1 MIRAVLECCAGID
14 VGKKIVL
21 ACIMTGP
28 ADGEAREETRKY
40 STTNAGLQQLR
51 DWLSSRGCT
60 HVVMESTGAY
70 WKPVFNV
77 LEEASGMEV
86 VLANAQ
92 QVRNLRGH
100 KTDPSDSRWL
110 AHLLRHGMV
119 RPSYIPPRYVR
130 ELREFTRRRKQLVR
144 AGVQERNRVQ
154 AVLEDA
160 NIKIGNVLTDVFG
173 LSGQLIMEALV
184 EGRASADE
192 IAQLA
197 QRQARKKIPQIQA
210 AIEGHRMTDAQR
222 VLIRFSMAH
231 LAFLEG
237 QISQLDEQ
245 IFGHVE
251 RCGLGS
257 AHALLQTV
265 PGVKKLAAAAILAE
279 MGPDM
284 DVFGTGT
291 RCSSWAGVCPGN
303 NESAGKRKRAP
314 ALRGNPWLRS
324 TLVECAWGAS
334 NRDQSTF
341 QARYQRLAPRI
352 GHKRAIVA
360 VAHGLLLTVF
370 EVLRTHKPYSG
381 SGADRMPPE
390 KTKRLI
396 RHHSKRII
404 ALHRWLTRTSTSAT

>member
-1 MIRAVLECCAGID
+1 
-14 VGKKIVL
+14 
-21 ACIMTGP
+21 
-28 ADGEAREETRKY
+28 
-40 STTNAGLQQLR
+40 
-51 DWLSSRGCT
+51 
-60 HVVMESTGAY
+60 
-70 WKPVFNV
+70 
-77 LEEASGMEV
+77 MEV

-100 KTDPSDSRWL
+100 KTDPNDSRWL

-119 RPSYIPPRYVR
+119 RPSYIPPRYIR

-173 LSGQLIMEALV
+173 LSGQLMMEALV

-231 LAFLEG
+231 LAFLEE
-237 QISQLDEQ
+237 QIAQLDEQ
-245 IFGHVE
+245 IFGHIE
-251 RCGLGS
+251 CCGLGG

-265 PGVKKLAAAAILAE
+265 PGVKKLSAAAILAE

-284 DVFGTGT
+284 DVFGTGM

-314 ALRGNPWLRS
+314 VLRGNPWLRS

-334 NRDQSTF
+334 NRNQSTF

-360 VAHGLLLTVF
+360 IAHGLLLTVF
-370 EVLRTHKPYSG
+370 EVLRSKEPYSG
-381 SGADRMPPE
+381 LGADRMPPE

-404 ALHRWLTRTSTSAT
+404 ALHRWLTQNSRNTT

>member
-14 VGKKIVL
+14 VGKKIVVV
-21 ACIMTGP
+21 CILTGP
-28 ADGEAREETRKY
+28 AEGEAREEARKY
-40 STTNAGLQQLR
+40 GTNTASLQQLR

-70 WKPVFNV
+70 WKPIFNV
-77 LEEASGMEV
+77 LEETPGMQV

-119 RPSYIPPRYVR
+119 RPSYIPPRYLR

-173 LSGQLIMEALV
+173 LSGQLMMEALV

-231 LAFLEG
+231 LAFLEE
-237 QISQLDEQ
+237 QIAQLDEQ
-245 IFGHVE
+245 IFGHIE

-279 MGPDM
+279 IGPDM
-284 DVFGTGT
+284 EVFGTGT

-314 ALRGNPWLRS
+314 VLRGNPWLRS

-334 NRDQSTF
+334 NKDQSTF

-360 VAHGLLLTVF
+360 VAHGLLLTLF
-370 EVLRTHKPYSG
+370 EILRTHEPYSG
-381 SGADRMPPE
+381 LGADRIPPE

-404 ALHRWLTRTSTSAT
+404 ALHRWLTPPSISAT